1 MIKPGDTLLKKLKKE
16 KKLLLEGHVCKK
28 ELLPR
33 TGKSKKIKYKK
44 LNIIFFFFSIC
55 KEIMSLTFGKVHM
68 VPRTG
73 SDIPCSHLV
82 FDLCNFLAN
91 TTHKKG
97 VQVTTSPIKNQ
108 VF

>member
-1 MIKPGDTLLKKLKKE
+1 
-16 KKLLLEGHVCKK
+16 
-28 ELLPR
+28 
-33 TGKSKKIKYKK
+33 
-44 LNIIFFFFSIC
+44 
-55 KEIMSLTFGKVHM
+55 MSLTFGKVHM
-68 VPRTG
+68 LPRTG